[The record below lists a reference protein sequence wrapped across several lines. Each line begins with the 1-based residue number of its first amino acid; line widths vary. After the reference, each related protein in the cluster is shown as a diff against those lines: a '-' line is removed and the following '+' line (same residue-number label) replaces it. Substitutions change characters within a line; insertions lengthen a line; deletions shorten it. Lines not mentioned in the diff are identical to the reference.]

1 MENQHKHTV
10 PEEEY
15 TLLAITA
22 EEMQEA
28 VVDNLASSIA
38 RIIYSQMMLNKE
50 ENTLLTM
57 NVKSEKE
64 LK

>member
-1 MENQHKHTV
+1 MENRHKYSDSK
-10 PEEEY
+10 EEY
-15 TLLAITA
+15 TFVAITA

-28 VVDNLASSIA
+28 IADNLASSIA